1 MPLAVLESMGSGCTS
16 ILSDIPPHREIDPPN
31 NVCYFVEP
39 YDINSIIKIIREV
52 SSIDNGETARGK
64 GFKFPLVIST
74 SIKAIELFIGV
85 INIINIKVN
94 IFNLFIILLAFL

>member
-1 MPLAVLESMGSGCTS
+1 MSEAVPLAVLESMGSGCTS

-52 SSIDNGETARGK
+52 SSIDKKRLKELSAAAKKHVFLNY
-64 GFKFPLVIST
+64 PLKKMLNNYINLYKVI
-74 SIKAIELFIGV
+74 V
-85 INIINIKVN
+85 
-94 IFNLFIILLAFL
+94 